1 MLIMIIKFY
10 RCCFST
16 SDQFTTAPTPEQDGA
31 LIHHIDTVCRHL
43 VTTAESLDPW
53 DITLSDAL
61 FASAKLAP
69 LQGLSLADAR
79 LRFLQLKHINWQ
91 LSLLLP
97 AIDLRSTHPF
107 SLGSLL
113 AKMSAMMFYDVKVAF
128 LHSVINAST
137 RRSLDQAPPEVKMD
151 PLESVGTVPTNP
163 LATHFCQATQQMLSV
178 PSAQLCVPLASG
190 GDPTYAFNVK
200 LSGEE
205 VHGTSKSAHFGN
217 FYFFSR

>member
-1 MLIMIIKFY
+1 M
-10 RCCFST
+10 
-16 SDQFTTAPTPEQDGA
+16 
-31 LIHHIDTVCRHL
+31 DTVCRHL
-43 VTTAESLDPW
+43 VTTAESIDTW
-53 DITLSDAL
+53 DISPSDAL
-61 FASAKLAP
+61 FASKNLAP
-69 LQGLSLADAR
+69 LQGLSLADIR
-79 LRFLQLKHINWQ
+79 MRFLQLKHINWQ

-97 AIDLRSTHPF
+97 AIDFRSTHPF

-113 AKMSAMMFYDVKVAF
+113 SKMSSMMFYDVKVAF

-137 RRSLDQAPPEVKMD
+137 RRSLDQAPPEIKMD
-151 PLESVGTVPTNP
+151 PLESVGSIPSTP

-205 VHGTSKSAHFGN
+205 VHGTSELAN
-217 FYFFSR
+217 LWQ